1 MAIKKSELYSSLW
14 SSCDELRASGGMDA
28 SQYKDYVLTLLFV
41 KYVSDIYG
49 NKKNSLIEVPEGA
62 TFEDMVALKGKPDI
76 GDQINKKIL
85 KPLFAANGLDGSIEL
100 VDFNDDDKLGSGKE
114 RVDLLSNLIE
124 IFENEALNFKNN
136 RAEDDDILGDAY
148 EYLMRHFAT
157 ESGKSKGQ
165 FYTPAEVSRI
175 LAKIIQVDQATSSSF
190 TAYDPT
196 CGSGSLLLKVAD
208 EAPTH
213 ISLYGQEKDIATK
226 GLAIMNMW
234 LHAYPD
240 AIIKGKN
247 TISDPQ
253 FKEKGDDKSLKRF
266 DRVVA
271 NPPFSIKNWSNG
283 ISPSDDDF
291 RRFQGY
297 GIPPD
302 KNGDYAFLLHIIAS
316 LKSTGKGAVILPHGV
331 LFRGNAEAEIR
342 QNLIERKIIK
352 GIIGL
357 PANLFY
363 GTGIPACII
372 VIDKENTEERE
383 GIFMIDASKGF
394 IKDGNK
400 NRLREQDLHKIV
412 DFFNF
417 QKPLDKFSRMVPFKE
432 IEDNEFNLNIPR
444 YIDTQEEEDI
454 QDLDAHL
461 NGGIPNRDIAGL
473 QKYWEVYP
481 SLQKEL
487 FEPLREGYS
496 KMKPKV
502 SEVKDRIF
510 EHQEFRSYSEK
521 IDRVFTEWKNEVYPE
536 LTSINKETAPK
547 ELIHHISE
555 KLLSAYYDKALV
567 DPYDIYQHLM
577 DYWKETMKDDVYI
590 IIEDGWQAKVKRI
603 IEKKNGK
610 EKDKGW
616 TCDLLPKKYIVDNY
630 LTAEKTKLQELEAQ
644 LETLEAEQN
653 SLVEEHSGEEGALNE
668 VSSKKEAENA
678 LFEYHSLAAET
689 HFPDKYKL
697 LKQAEKA
704 IEEFTEKKIGLE
716 QKAEFE
722 ALKNA
727 KGAITKTAA
736 AKRLKQLN
744 GYGNEHN
751 LLTKWEENYKALAA
765 AGKKYKFEAT
775 LIKVLVD
782 EWIKKGSKQEYIP
795 EVKLIQT
802 WLQNDEA
809 IKELKKEVKTQEQLL
824 DELALNQYPK
834 LTEAEVQDLVL
845 NKKWLATLQ
854 HTIQTEIDA
863 ISQSLT
869 GRIKELAERYENTLE
884 ELDTEVEEFEAKVS
898 AHLEK
903 MGLEW
908 S

>member
-14 SSCDELRASGGMDA
+14 KSCNELRGGMDA

-41 KYVSDIYG
+41 KYVSDKYG
-49 NKKNSLIEVPEGA
+49 HKKNSLIQVPEGA

-76 GDQINKKIL
+76 GDQINKMIL
-85 KPLFAANGLDGSIEL
+85 KPLFSANGLEGSMEL
-100 VDFNDDDKLGSGKE
+100 VDFNDEDKLGSGKE
-114 RVDLLSNLIE
+114 MVDRLSNLIE
-124 IFENEALNFKNN
+124 IFQNESLNFKNN

-175 LAKIIQVDQATSSSF
+175 LAKIIEVDKATSSSF
-190 TAYDPT
+190 TAYDPA

-208 EAPTH
+208 EAPVH

-240 AIIKGKN
+240 ALIRGKN

-253 FKEKGDDKSLKRF
+253 FKEKGDESSLKRF

-283 ISPSDDDF
+283 ISPSDDTY

-316 LKSTGKGAVILPHGV
+316 LKSDGKAAVILPHGV

-372 VIDKENTEERE
+372 VIDKENTEDRK
-383 GIFMIDASKGF
+383 GIFMIDTSKGF

-412 DFFNF
+412 DFFNH

-432 IEDNEFNLNIPR
+432 VEDNEFNLNIPR

-481 SLQKEL
+481 NLQEDL
-487 FEPLREGYS
+487 FEPLREGYQ
-496 KMKPKV
+496 KLKPRA

-510 EHQEFRSYSEK
+510 EHEEFRSYSEK
-521 IDRVFTEWKNEVYPE
+521 IDRVFTGWKEQVYPE
-536 LTSINKETAPK
+536 LKSIDKDTAPK
-547 ELIHHISE
+547 QFIHHISE
-555 KLLSAYYDKALV
+555 KLLDAYYEKALI

-577 DYWKETMKDDVYI
+577 NYWKETMKDDVYI
-590 IIEDGWQAKVKRI
+590 IIEEGWQARVKRI
-603 IEKKNGK
+603 IETNKKGK
-610 EKDKGW
+610 EVDKGW
-616 TCDLLPKKYIVDNY
+616 TCDLLPKEYIVDNY
-630 LTAEKTKLQELEAQ
+630 LAAEKTKLQELEAQ
-644 LETLEAEQN
+644 LEAMEAEQT
-653 SLVEEHSGEEGALNE
+653 SLEEEHAGEEAALNE
-668 VSSKKEAENA
+668 VSSKKDAETA
-678 LFEYHSLAAET
+678 LEEYLSLAAET
-689 HFPDKYKL
+689 HFPKDFKL
-697 LKQAEKA
+697 LKEAEK
-704 IEEFTEKKIGLE
+704 EVEKYAE
-716 QKAEFE
+716 QKIAMDQKPELE
-722 ALKNA
+722 KLANSR
-727 KGAITKTAA
+727 GNITKTAVS
-736 AKRLKQLN
+736 KRVKQLDE
-744 GYGNEHN
+744 YGNEYN
-751 LLTKWEENYKALAA
+751 LLTQWQEVFNSLSAATKKLKKQSAKIQEEVEELVALDSD
-765 AGKKYKFEAT
+765 KEH
-775 LIKVLVD
+775 
-782 EWIKKGSKQEYIP
+782 IP
-795 EVKLIQT
+795 EVKIILT
-802 WLQNDEA
+802 YLQNEEA
-809 IKELKKEVKTQEQLL
+809 IKELKKEVKAQDQLL
-824 DELALNQYPK
+824 DELALKQYPK
-834 LTEAEVQDLVL
+834 LSEAEVQDLVL
-845 NKKWLATLQ
+845 NKKWLSSIQ
-854 HTIQTEIDA
+854 QTIQTEIDE

-869 GRIKELAERYENTLE
+869 GRIKELADRYEHTLE
-884 ELDTEVEEFEAKVS
+884 TLDKEVDDFETKVS
-898 AHLEK
+898 GHLEK
-903 MGLEW
+903 MGLVW
-908 S
+908 

>member
-14 SSCDELRASGGMDA
+14 ASCDELRGGMDA

-41 KYVSDIYG
+41 KYVSDKYG
-49 NKKNSLIEVPEGA
+49 HNKNSLIQVPEGA
-62 TFEDMVALKGKPDI
+62 TFKDMVALKGKSDI

-85 KPLFAANGLDGSIEL
+85 KPLFAANGLEGSMEL
-100 VDFNDDDKLGSGKE
+100 VDFNDEDKLGSGKE
-114 RVDLLSNLIE
+114 MVDRISNLVE
-124 IFENEALNFKNN
+124 IFQNDSLNFKNN

-165 FYTPAEVSRI
+165 FYTPSEVSRI
-175 LAKIIQVDQATSSSF
+175 LAKIIDVDKAETPSY
-190 TAYDPT
+190 TVYDPT

-208 EAPTH
+208 EAPNGLT
-213 ISLYGQEKDIATK
+213 IYGQEKDIATK

-234 LHAYPD
+234 LHGNPEA
-240 AIIKGKN
+240 AIKGKN

-253 FKEKGDDKSLKRF
+253 FKEKDGSLKRF
-266 DRVVA
+266 DYVVA

-283 ISPSDDDF
+283 ITSSSDEF
-291 RRFQGY
+291 RRFDGY

-316 LKSTGKGAVILPHGV
+316 LKSTGKGATILPHGV
-331 LFRGNAEAEIR
+331 LFRGNAEGAIR

-352 GIIGL
+352 GVIGL

-372 VIDKENTEERE
+372 VIDKEQTEDRK

-412 DFFNF
+412 DIFNF
-417 QKPLDKFSRMVPFKE
+417 QKPLDKFSRLVPFEE
-432 IEDNEFNLNIPR
+432 IEANEFNLNIPR

-461 NGGIPNRDIAGL
+461 NGGIPNRDIKKL
-473 QKYWEVYP
+473 QKYWKVYP
-481 SLQKEL
+481 SLKNEL
-487 FEPLREGYS
+487 FEPLREDYS
-496 KMKPKV
+496 RLKLPA
-502 SEVKDRIF
+502 SEIKERIF
-510 EHQEFRSYSEK
+510 IHSEFTAYSEK
-521 IDRVFTEWKNEVYPE
+521 IDKVFSGWKEKVYPE

-555 KLLSAYYDKALV
+555 ELFSAYYDKPLV

-603 IEKKNGK
+603 LEKNKKGK
-610 EKDKGW
+610 EVDKGW
-616 TCDLLPKKYIVDNY
+616 TCDLLPKRFIVDNY
-630 LTAEKTKLQELEAQ
+630 LAKEKAKLQELEAQ
-644 LETLEAEQN
+644 LESLEAEQK
-653 SLVEEHSGEEGALNE
+653 SLQEEHSGEDGAFNE
-668 VSSKKEAENA
+668 VSNKKEAENA
-678 LFEYHSLAAET
+678 LAEFLSLAAEA

-697 LKQAEKA
+697 LKQAEND
-704 IEEFTEKKIGLE
+704 IEKHTEAKIALE
-716 QKAEFE
+716 QKPVFE
-722 ALKNA
+722 ALANA
-727 KGAITKTAA
+727 KGAITKTAVS
-736 AKRLKQLN
+736 KRLKQLN
-744 GYGNEHN
+744 EYENEYKQ
-751 LLTKWEENYKALAA
+751 LFEWEEKYKALGVAVRKH
-765 AGKKYKFEAT
+765 KKEA
-775 LIKVLVD
+775 LFIKILVD
-782 EWIKKGSKQEYIP
+782 EWIKKGSKQEFIP
-795 EVKLIQT
+795 EVKVIHT
-802 WLQNDEA
+802 WLDNDDA
-809 IKELKKEVKTQEQLL
+809 IKALKKEVKEQEQQL
-824 DELALNQYPK
+824 DDLALKQYPK
-834 LTEAEVQDLVL
+834 LKEAEVQDLVL

-854 HTIQTEIDA
+854 YTIQIEIDA

-869 GRIKELAERYENTLE
+869 GRIKELADRYGNTLE
-884 ELDTEVEEFEAKVS
+884 ELDTEVEEFETKVT
-898 AHLEK
+898 AHFEK
-903 MGLEW
+903 MGLVW
-908 S
+908 N